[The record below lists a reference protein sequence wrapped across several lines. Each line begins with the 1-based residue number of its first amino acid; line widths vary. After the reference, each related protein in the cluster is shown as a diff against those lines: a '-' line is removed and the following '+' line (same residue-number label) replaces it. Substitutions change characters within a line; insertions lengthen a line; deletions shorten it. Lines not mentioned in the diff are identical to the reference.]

1 MSDRAIDLAD
11 LLSSL
16 LELVNVRVPQ
26 LEAEQERLR
35 AENDALKKKL
45 RAIPGRCFTEK
56 AACSRLGGIDR
67 GTIKRLR
74 DNGEIGFARIGT
86 RVVYPRRDLDEFI
99 DRNSMPSRYA
109 RRLRKAS

>member
-26 LEAEQERLR
+26 LEERNDQLQREIEELR
-35 AENDALKKKL
+35 EKL
-45 RAIPGRCFTEK
+45 RAIPGRGFTEK
-56 AACSRLGGIDR
+56 AACNRLGGIDR

-74 DNGEIGFARIGT
+74 DNGEIGFARVGT
-86 RVVYPRRDLDEFI
+86 RVIYPRRDIDDFI
-99 DRNSMPSRYA
+99 ERNSLPSRYS
-109 RRLRKAS
+109 RRLKKAS